1 MPSWHQA
8 QSSSYSTISS
18 RNSVDTDCSNGG
30 IASSRGPAGWGAVSV
45 RSYPHIWRLEF
56 VDAALTRAV
65 ARTGING
72 NEGESVVLE
81 KRAATWTIVRTA
93 DRWIS

>member
-1 MPSWHQA
+1 MACGLWDR
-8 QSSSYSTISS
+8 
-18 RNSVDTDCSNGG
+18 RN
-30 IASSRGPAGWGAVSV
+30 GAVSV

-56 VDAALTRAV
+56 IDAARTREV
-65 ARTGING
+65 ARTSING

-81 KRAATWTIVRTA
+81 KRAGTWTIVRTA